1 VADVAELMSVV
12 AGPHHDDPDS
22 ANAPSGC
29 AREPATLRIGWIE
42 FPRTTAEVR
51 RVTEQAWPVLVG
63 QGHRVERI
71 AVPFADPY
79 PALVD
84 ILASAEAVGTEPED
98 EERCD
103 HGRVRVARHGRSLT
117 GASVLRA
124 EQARLALRTKLRLVM
139 DRYDILAMAT
149 VPEEPFG
156 VDQIA
161 PPWAANV
168 DDLLWLAWSP
178 ASYPFNMT
186 GQPAVSLPV
195 GLTAAGLPVGLQL
208 VGPVGGD
215 CLVLSA
221 ASRIEADLSLRLM
234 APDQETEGQ

>member
-1 VADVAELMSVV
+1 V
-12 AGPHHDDPDS
+12 
-22 ANAPSGC
+22 
-29 AREPATLRIGWIE
+29 
-42 FPRTTAEVR
+42 
-51 RVTEQAWPVLVG
+51 WPVLTS

-71 AVPFADPY
+71 AVPFPDPY

-84 ILASAEAVGTEPED
+84 ILAAAEAAGTAPGDED
-98 EERCD
+98 QCD
-103 HGRVRVARHGRSLT
+103 PGRVRVARYGRTLT
-117 GASVLRA
+117 GASILRA
-124 EQARLALRTKLRLVM
+124 EETRLALRARLLPVM

-149 VPEEPFG
+149 VPGEPFG

-186 GQPAVSLPV
+186 GQPAISLPV
-195 GLTAAGLPVGLQL
+195 GLTASGLPVGLQL

-215 CLVLSA
+215 FLVLSA
-221 ASRIEADLSLRLM
+221 ASRVEADLGLRLM
-234 APDQETEGQ
+234 APHHETKEQ